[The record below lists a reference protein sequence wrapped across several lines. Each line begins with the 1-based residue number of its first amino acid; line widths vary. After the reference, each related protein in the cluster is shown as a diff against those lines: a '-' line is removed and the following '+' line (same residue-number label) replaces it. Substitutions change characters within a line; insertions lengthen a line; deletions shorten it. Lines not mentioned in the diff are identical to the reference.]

1 MPRPKLNRKKEYIQ
15 LSIDADDKAAFEAWC
30 AENRVTMS
38 DVIRKEILPYIT
50 KGKKIQE
57 TPSTAA

>member
-57 TPSTAA
+57 PPSTAA